1 MSGNRKN
8 GKSES
13 FQKIYSGEIPRI
25 NFSDFLIFRFF
36 LNSACGID
44 SHNKFLNPFRG
55 APSKLLSPA
64 AVRRVLC
71 RLRLAAVACVHD
83 SAACKRVCRSG
94 VQRRALIYP
103 TR

>member
-36 LNSACGID
+36 LNSACGMD

-55 APSKLLSPA
+55 APPKLLSG
-64 AVRRVLC
+64 RVLC
-71 RLRLAAVACVHD
+71 RLLRLAAVAYSTIALRANGPAVPEY
-83 SAACKRVCRSG
+83 SG
-94 VQRRALIYP
+94 VR
-103 TR
+103 